1 MNYEETIAKLKEF
14 CYGIK
19 KENQEYLEK
28 NNMTWNTVDERT
40 HESETM
46 VDMILNILDLNTERN
61 K

>member
-1 MNYEETIAKLKEF
+1 MNYEEIITKVKEF
-14 CYGIK
+14 CYSIK

-28 NNMTWNTVDERT
+28 NNMTWDTVDERT

-46 VDMILNILDLNTERN
+46 VDMILNILDPKKERN